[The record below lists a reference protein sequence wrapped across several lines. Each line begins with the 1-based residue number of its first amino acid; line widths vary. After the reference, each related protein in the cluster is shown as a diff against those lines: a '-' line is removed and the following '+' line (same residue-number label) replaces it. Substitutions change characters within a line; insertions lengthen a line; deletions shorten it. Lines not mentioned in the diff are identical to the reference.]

1 MATTNIDGL
10 AAREVPGVLELHGS
24 VLRAQCSRRGGPCVG
39 VHRTRALDDSLSA
52 ADGCD
57 IGRCG
62 SCDAPLRFHVCT
74 FDDVPGD
81 IDLQAAH
88 DAIMRFVGGCLRG
101 GVRRQP
107 ALRVLVV
114 GCSDHTH
121 SLVHEARAVA
131 AERVLA
137 GLDTKVVVVN
147 PSSEGAALLGDGAEQ
162 VSCEA
167 EDLFLSR

>member
-1 MATTNIDGL
+1 M
-10 AAREVPGVLELHGS
+10 
-24 VLRAQCSRRGGPCVG
+24 
-39 VHRTRALDDSLSA
+39 
-52 ADGCD
+52 
-57 IGRCG
+57 
-62 SCDAPLRFHVCT
+62 APLT
-74 FDDVPGD
+74 AAQP
-81 IDLQAAH
+81 AH
-88 DAIMRFVGGCLRG
+88 DARAETERLCGNGAPGHAAMRFVGGYLRG

-167 EDLFLSR
+167 EDFFLSR